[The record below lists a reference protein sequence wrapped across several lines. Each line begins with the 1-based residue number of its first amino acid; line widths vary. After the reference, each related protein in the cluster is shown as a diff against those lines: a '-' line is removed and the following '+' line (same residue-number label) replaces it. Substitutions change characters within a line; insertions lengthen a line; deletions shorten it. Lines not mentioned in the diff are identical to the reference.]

1 MAPLPQRQ
9 ALPPRTALQRR
20 VHRSAE
26 ADLVGGRELLQALQD
41 QAPLA
46 AAGTGVEGGV
56 V

>member
-9 ALPPRTALQRR
+9 ALPPGTALQRR

-26 ADLVGGRELLQALQD
+26 ADGIGRRELLQALQH

-46 AAGTGVEGGV
+46 ATGAGVEGSV